1 MSRAPGTDDLGG
13 GRATAE
19 PHGAPDPTVE
29 PEPSADPG
37 EPAPAAAGDPTGR
50 APADRSEPAAPARRR
65 LVVAGLTAAVS
76 LPLAIAL
83 VAVRTPRWYPLVD
96 LSQIEMR
103 VRDVGTAH
111 PPLVGLGGRI
121 FGLDTQGSHPGPLGF
136 YLLAPVYR
144 LLGSSSWALQAS
156 LVVLNVA
163 VVALTV
169 WAAQRRRGTAG
180 AVVAAAGLAV
190 LMHAYGTVVLLYP
203 WNPYMPV
210 LFWALFLVCAWGV
223 VCGDLA
229 LLPIAVVAGT
239 LCAQTHIPYV
249 GLVGGLGLVVVAAL
263 VRQARA
269 ATDPAGRR
277 RVLGW
282 AGASVA
288 LAALLWLPVAV
299 DEVTGDPGN
308 LSIIVDSFRDPVDPA
323 IGLRAGWDVVA
334 ERLDPVRLVT
344 GGDTGSGVLGLLH
357 VLAWL
362 AAAVAAWRAGD
373 GTLRRLHLVVG
384 VALVLGVVSASRI
397 LGTPWPYLSLWASGT
412 AVLALAAIAATVLA
426 ALRPRS
432 AGLPAAA
439 RRWGPVAVAAVAI
452 GAPTLALSWEAP
464 DTEDSDAAQSAQLGE
479 LVGPTVAAIEDGELP
494 AGPDGTFLVTWTD
507 PFYLGGQGLGLLL
520 ELERRGYDARTDD
533 RFELSVREHRTIE
546 PAEADAVLHVAT
558 GVGAVAEAE
567 AVEGAVEVARHD
579 PRSDEERAT
588 YERLRREV
596 VDGLVAAGE
605 DDLVPWV
612 DTNVVGLA
620 AHERLPAEVRRP
632 LYIMGNMP
640 QPVAVFAWEAPS

>member
-13 GRATAE
+13 GGRATAE
-19 PHGAPDPTVE
+19 PRGGPDGTVE
-29 PEPSADPG
+29 PEPPAAGGPPDGADEAAAPPR
-37 EPAPAAAGDPTGR
+37 PAPGA
-50 APADRSEPAAPARRR
+50 SARHRR
-65 LVVAGLTAAVS
+65 LVVAGLTAAVA
-76 LPLAIAL
+76 LPLAVAL

-144 LLGSSSWALQAS
+144 LLGASSWALQAS

-163 VVALTV
+163 VVALTI
-169 WAAQRRRGTAG
+169 WAVQRRRGTVG
-180 AVVAAAGLAV
+180 AVVAAAGLAL
-190 LMHAYGTVVLLYP
+190 LMHAYGTVVLVYP

-210 LFWALFLVCAWGV
+210 LFWALLLVCVWGV
-223 VCGDLA
+223 LCGDLV
-229 LLPIAVVAGT
+229 LLPIAVVAGS
-239 LCAQTHIPYV
+239 LCAQTHISYV
-249 GLVGGLGLVVVAAL
+249 GLVGGLGLLVVAAL
-263 VRQARA
+263 AWQARVV
-269 ATDPAGRR
+269 TDPVGRR
-277 RVLGW
+277 RVLRW
-282 AGASVA
+282 AGASAV
-288 LAALLWLPVAV
+288 LGGLLWLPVAI

-308 LSIIVDSFRDPVDPA
+308 VSIIVDSFRHPVDPA

-344 GGDTGSGVLGLLH
+344 GGDTGSTALGLVL

-362 AAAVAAWRAGD
+362 AAAVAGWRLGD

-384 VALVLGVVSASRI
+384 AALVLGVVVASRI
-397 LGTPWPYLSLWASGT
+397 LGTPWPYLSLWATGT
-412 AVLALAAIAATVLA
+412 AALALAAIVATALVALRPHLA
-426 ALRPRS
+426 AL
-432 AGLPAAA
+432 PATA
-439 RRWGPVAVAAVAI
+439 RRWAPVAVAAVAV
-452 GAPTLALSWEAP
+452 GAPTLALTREAP
-464 DTEDSDAAQSAQLGE
+464 DTEDTDAAQSAQLGA
-479 LVGPTVAAIEDGELP
+479 LVGPVVDAIEGGELP

-520 ELERRGYDARTDD
+520 ELERRGYEARTDD

-546 PAEADAVLHVAT
+546 PEEADVVLHVAT

-567 AVEGAVEVARHD
+567 SVPGAVEVARHD
-579 PRSDEERAT
+579 PRTDEERAT
-588 YERLRREV
+588 YEDLRREV
-596 VDGLVAAGE
+596 IDGLVAAGQ

-612 DTNVVGLA
+612 DGNVIGLA
-620 AHERLPAEVRRP
+620 AHERLPDEVRRP